1 MNTKRAY
8 CIPAVFVF
16 WFLVLKFRV
25 NVVNLVLC
33 TIASAA
39 MYYAISSISAAREYA
54 PVQGPCSD
62 TELDS
67 VIELV
72 QMQAAAIRGT
82 ALEKP
87 LAGMLDCLSKIQCAL
102 QDDPSRC
109 QNTYLRR
116 FCSLYAEYSKGLISE
131 YLSLSAISQPVDNID
146 KIRRLY
152 EDRFVRLKS
161 VTEKILNDIYG
172 RKTMDLE
179 AENRA
184 LEQVFAPLEQESEFC
199 ASTLGR
205 NNHLGFEKLGLTNNA
220 EGSNE

>member
-1 MNTKRAY
+1 MYTKRVY
-8 CIPAVFVF
+8 CFPAVFII
-16 WFLVLKFRV
+16 WFIVLKFRV
-25 NVVNLVLC
+25 NIANLILC

-39 MYYAISSISAAREYA
+39 TYYALGSIITTREECA
-54 PVQGPCSD
+54 GQCQCSD

-67 VIELV
+67 VIELAQTQV
-72 QMQAAAIRGT
+72 AAICGT
-82 ALEKP
+82 AIEEP
-87 LAGMLDCLSKIQCAL
+87 LVGMLDHLRKIQCAL

-131 YLSLSAISQPVDNID
+131 YLSLSAISHPVDNIG

-152 EDRFVRLKS
+152 EDRFARLKS

-172 RKTMDLE
+172 RKTIDLE

-184 LEQVFAPLEQESEFC
+184 LEQVFAPLEQENELC
-199 ASTLGR
+199 ALTLGR
-205 NNHLGFEKLGLTNNA
+205 NTPSSFWKT
-220 EGSNE
+220 